1 MKLTLKGIY
10 TWERWKVQRQMAI
23 SPWVR
28 HTCSWWWGWA
38 IFVSR
43 VRHFL
48 VLRVSL
54 DSSDRGS
61 HQDVNEGVKTTETWV
76 QELLPCVLLSDSEL
90 RSSDNFNSCPTAF
103 VLWCPL
109 QSFLLS
115 EIFNWRMEFP
125 ASRRGAWDLSGLAS
139 KAVLSLMHQPTWPD
153 SFGKTILLLNP
164 TNLGRF

>member
-48 VLRVSL
+48 VLKVSL

-90 RSSDNFNSCPTAF
+90 RSSDNFNSCPIAF

-115 EIFNWRMEFP
+115 EMKNGVSCFQKRCLRPVWSCFKGCTFSDAP
-125 ASRRGAWDLSGLAS
+125 AYLTRFLWENHTLIESHKSG
-139 KAVLSLMHQPTWPD
+139 
-153 SFGKTILLLNP
+153 
-164 TNLGRF
+164 